1 MDNLILSVIGMEGQ
15 RLAGIKVGELVG
27 KQVCE
32 SIRSSFKTDMIQ
44 KYKELS
50 TEATK
55 NALADPEGMKKL
67 MTALSRTFE
76 GMVIDKFELKSNDS
90 NISGKTMINKVE
102 DKVNETIE
110 AVKTDV
116 KNKIHGVV
124 GTDKPDMTPNP
135 VTTKLGGVG
144 PLGVDIPGEI
154 PKVPGVDIPKV
165 TDLPIAGAIPG
176 APDPTSA
183 LTGAVPNIPS
193 INLDNPL
200 DAIPGAGF
208 IKSAVQGLTPDEGVV
223 PGYLS
228 SALSA
233 IKMKEKM
240 IEGFEQFMNELT
252 TNNSNDLKKV
262 FLEVLKEQINAKF
275 KEGGEFQK
283 TIIDIIQKKCNAKFD
298 PNPVAEAGAD
308 AGVQEEPKK
317 NPNPTDIIK
326 SLNETSTSK
335 PKKPNADTQPLE
347 TKEDVSQPAEE
358 TKGGKSNKPPKRFTR
373 KILK

>member
-32 SIRSSFKTDMIQ
+32 SIRSSFKTDIIQ

-55 NALADPEGMKKL
+55 NVLADPEGMKKL
-67 MTALSRTFE
+67 TDALSNTFA
-76 GMVIDKFELKSNDS
+76 GMVIDKFELKSNQPD
-90 NISGKTMINKVE
+90 ISGKTMINKIE
-102 DKVNETIE
+102 DKVNDTIE
-110 AVKTDV
+110 GVKDRV
-116 KNKIHGVV
+116 KKEVHGVV
-124 GTDKPDMTPNP
+124 GTDPLKKPDMQPNP
-135 VTTKLGGVG
+135 IVGGS
-144 PLGVDIPGEI
+144 DEI
-154 PKVPGVDIPKV
+154 PKVPGVEIPSQ
-165 TDLPIAGAIPG
+165 IPG
-176 APDPTSA
+176 APDPA
-183 LTGAVPNIPS
+183 NLLPPGIPP

-223 PGYLS
+223 PAYLS

-233 IKMKEKM
+233 IDMKTKM
-240 IEGFEQFMNELT
+240 IEGFEQFINELT
-252 TNNSNDLKKV
+252 TNNANDLKKV

-275 KEGGEFQK
+275 REKDGDAAFK
-283 TIIDIIQKKCNAKFD
+283 TTIIDIIQKKCNAKFD
-298 PNPVAEAGAD
+298 PEAGAEAEAGAASAD
-308 AGVQEEPKK
+308 AGVPEQTEKT
-317 NPNPTDIIK
+317 PNPIDIMK
-326 SLNETSTSK
+326 SIDQSNA
-335 PKKPNADTQPLE
+335 KKP
-347 TKEDVSQPAEE
+347 PAAKDDGNPTAAEV

>member
-32 SIRSSFKTDMIQ
+32 SIRSSFKTDIIE

-67 MTALSRTFE
+67 TDALSKTFE
-76 GMVIDKFELKSNDS
+76 GMVIDKFELKSNDP
-90 NISGKTMINKVE
+90 NISGETNLKKVE

-124 GTDKPDMTPNP
+124 GTTDKPDMTPNP

-144 PLGVDIPGEI
+144 PLGVDIPEVGPE
-154 PKVPGVDIPKV
+154 VPGLPIPKV
-165 TDLPIAGAIPG
+165 TDLPIPG

-183 LTGAVPNIPS
+183 LTGAVPNIPP

-233 IKMKEKM
+233 IDMKTKM

-347 TKEDVSQPAEE
+347 TKEDVSQPVVPAEE